1 MRPAAGTPKQGS
13 NDTKIRGTG
22 TMKSRGYRI
31 VAACTAA
38 GFAGLCLASEGQA
51 QQAQTEPSPGA
62 APAQLPPVNII
73 QEQPKPKKT
82 AQKKPA
88 PKRQPQQAAEPA
100 AEAPD
105 ETTPTAGTGETL
117 VKLSPIAGSEVP
129 LEKVPG
135 AVGRVTADDVGRSGA
150 ADVQQALQQKVPGV
164 IISDLQ
170 GNEFQTDV
178 QYRGFSA
185 SPVNGSPQGLAVY
198 QNGVRINEV
207 FGDTVNWDMIP
218 TVAIDDISVVSGNP
232 VFGLNAI
239 GGAISVTMKDGFNF
253 HGVESDTRIGSF
265 GRIQESLQAGMQ
277 SGNVA
282 AYIAL
287 EGINDDGF
295 RDFSPSRVRRMYGD
309 LGYRG
314 ADSEFHVN
322 FTGASNFFGVAAPSP
337 VELLNQDWS
346 KTFTTP
352 QTTKNEMAMLSVNG
366 TKAISPTLS
375 LSGVAYV
382 RAFKQKHVDGNISD
396 VEPCADPGFLCLDG
410 DPLIDGAGNPIA
422 NIFGDDETIGSIDR
436 TSVDA
441 KSFGATVQATS
452 KVPLFGH
459 DNQFVVGM
467 SVDHGKVHSTSGSE
481 LGTIDLNSF
490 VVTGLGIFPQG
501 PEGIVPVG
509 LDTTTNY
516 IGLYFSNTFDL
527 TSALSLTAGGRF
539 NFANLELKDQLG
551 NNEDL
556 NGEHTYTRFN
566 PMAGLTYKFSPNL
579 SAYGSYSEA
588 NRAPTPAELACSDPE
603 KPCLLENFLVSDP
616 ELKQVVSHTWEAGL
630 RGNSGRLD
638 NGGKVDWTLGVFR
651 TLNTNDIINVASDI
665 TGRGFFQNAGD
676 TLRQGI
682 EASVSYRTAR
692 LYLFANYAF
701 VDATFR
707 DDLLLNSPNNP
718 QADVNG
724 DIQVH
729 AGDHLPAVPAHRLKI
744 GADYMVTDAW
754 KVGADVVFAS
764 DQFFVGDEGND
775 NAKLDGYA
783 VFNLHTS
790 YDITKNVQIYGL
802 INNVFDK
809 KYATYGT
816 FFDAA
821 EVGLNDPRTVT
832 PAQPFSVYGGMKV
845 RF

>member
-1 MRPAAGTPKQGS
+1 
-13 NDTKIRGTG
+13 
-22 TMKSRGYRI
+22 MKYKGFR
-31 VAACTAA
+31 VTAACTVA
-38 GFAGLCLASEGQA
+38 GIAGLCLASEGQA
-51 QQAQTEPSPGA
+51 QQVQTQPPAA
-62 APAQLPPVNII
+62 APGQLPPVNII
-73 QEQPKPKKT
+73 QDQPKPKPKKA

-88 PKRQPQQAAEPA
+88 PKRQPQPAPEPAPVVEAPEPA
-100 AEAPD
+100 APSVA
-105 ETTPTAGTGETL
+105 AGETQ
-117 VKLSPIAGSEVP
+117 VRLSPVAGSEVP

-135 AVGRVTADDVGRSGA
+135 AVGRATAEDVARSGA
-150 ADVQQALQQKVPGV
+150 PDVETALQQKVPGV
-164 IISDLQ
+164 VLSDLQ

-218 TVAIDDISVVSGNP
+218 TVAISDIAVVSGNP

-239 GGAISVTMKDGFNF
+239 GGAISLTMKDGFNF

-265 GRIQESLQAGMQ
+265 GRIQESLQGGMQ

-295 RDFSPSRVRRMYGD
+295 RDFSPSRVRRLYGD

-314 ADSEFHVN
+314 ADSEFHLNV
-322 FTGASNFFGVAAPSP
+322 TAASNFFGVAAPSP
-337 VELLNQDWS
+337 VELLDQDWS

-352 QTTKNEMAMLSVNG
+352 QTTKNEMAMLSLNG
-366 TKAISPTLS
+366 TKAISPNLT

-382 RAFKQKHVDGNISD
+382 RAFKQKHVDGNVSD
-396 VEPCADPGFLCLDG
+396 VEACADPDFLCLDG
-410 DPLIDGAGNPIA
+410 DQLLDGAGNPIA
-422 NIFGDDETIGSIDR
+422 NIFGDDEIGSIDR

-452 KVPLFGH
+452 KAPVLGH

-467 SVDHGKVHSTSGSE
+467 SVDHGRVHSTSNSE
-481 LGTIDLNSF
+481 LGFLDLSNF
-490 VVTGLGIFPQG
+490 VVTGTGIFPQG

-509 LDTTTNY
+509 LETTTNY
-516 IGLYFSNTFDL
+516 IGLFFSNTFDV

-539 NFANLELKDQLG
+539 NFADLELKDELG
-551 NNEDL
+551 NNDDL
-556 NGEHTYTRFN
+556 NGDHTFSRFN
-566 PMAGLTYKFSPNL
+566 PMAGLTYKFSPHL
-579 SAYGSYSEA
+579 SAYGGYSEA
-588 NRAPTPAELACSDPE
+588 NRAPTPAELACSDPA

-616 ELKQVVSHTWEAGL
+616 DLKQVVSHTWEAGF
-630 RGNSGRLD
+630 RGNSDRLST
-638 NGGKVDWTLGVFR
+638 GGKVDWSLGVFR

-665 TGRGFFQNAGD
+665 SGRGFFQNAGD
-676 TLRQGI
+676 TLRQGV

-707 DDLLLNSPNNP
+707 DSLLLNSPNNP
-718 QADVNG
+718 EADADGN
-724 DIQVH
+724 IQVH
-729 AGDHLPAVPAHRLKI
+729 AGDHLPAIPAHRLKI

-754 KVGADVVFAS
+754 KVGADVIFAS

-775 NAKLDGYA
+775 NPKLDGYA
-783 VFNLHTS
+783 VVNLHTS

-802 INNVFDK
+802 INNLFDK

-821 EVGLNDPRTVT
+821 EVGLNDPRTIT

-845 RF
+845 KF